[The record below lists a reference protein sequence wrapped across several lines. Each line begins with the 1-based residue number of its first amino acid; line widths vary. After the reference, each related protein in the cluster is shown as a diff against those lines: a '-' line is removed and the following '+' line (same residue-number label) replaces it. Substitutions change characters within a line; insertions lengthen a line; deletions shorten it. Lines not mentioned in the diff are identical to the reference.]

1 MTRVPSV
8 FLFLLLIFLIVLHQ
22 SMAATHHH
30 RHRSIVSE
38 TCKHSANGDP
48 NVNYTFCVEALQSVP
63 KSKHAD
69 LRGLAI
75 ISARLAK
82 ADAKHAKSRVK
93 TLLKAKKMSG
103 YRKSCLQT
111 CRELY
116 SDAMASLGDS
126 VKLIKAGRYGDANV
140 YISNAVDAP
149 GECEDSYKEGRIKSP
164 LVKEN
169 YDLFQLAVIAL
180 SITSRLG

>member
-8 FLFLLLIFLIVLHQ
+8 FLFLLLVFLIVLHQ
-22 SMAATHHH
+22 SMAAAAHHH
-30 RHRSIVSE
+30 HSIVSE

-48 NVNYTFCVEALQSVP
+48 NVNYTFCVESLQSVS

-93 TLLKAKKMSG
+93 TLLKAKKMSR

-116 SDAMASLGDS
+116 SDAMASLRDS

-140 YISNAVDAP
+140 YISSAVDAP
-149 GECEDSYKEGRIKSP
+149 GECEDSFKEGSIKSP

-169 YDLFQLAVIAL
+169 HDLFQLAVIAL